1 MINPVSSQSSNVQSA
16 QQVAPKNPATPSSQS
31 AAPASTQDTV
41 DLSPRAQATLSGTG
55 STSNQSASGYAPP
68 STVQAHSS
76 RGKAA
81 S

>member
-1 MINPVSSQSSNVQSA
+1 MINPVSSQPSSVQST
-16 QQVAPKNPATPSSQS
+16 QQVIPNPAAPSSQS
-31 AAPASTQDTV
+31 SATSNTQDSV
-41 DLSPRAQATLSGTG
+41 ELSPQAQATLSGTG
-55 STSNQSASGYAPP
+55 SASSQSASGYAPP